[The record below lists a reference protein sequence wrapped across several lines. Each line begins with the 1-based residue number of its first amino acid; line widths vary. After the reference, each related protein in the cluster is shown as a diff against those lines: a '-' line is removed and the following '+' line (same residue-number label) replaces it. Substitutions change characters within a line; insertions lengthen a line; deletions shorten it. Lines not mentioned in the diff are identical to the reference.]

1 MFLLLPPH
9 PHSLCHYVIS
19 FLSLSLSSLSFC
31 RILERYVQDQIPG
44 AKVIVESIGPRRY
57 GDSFEQEDY
66 TKSDLMVYAID
77 PLTNR
82 ALSRQELYKWVPVSL
97 SALCS
102 SFLLSLIPN
111 APALSNSIPLLYPSL
126 CLCPPSS
133 SHLLFSSFVTIH
145 PLLPRLLT
153 YPLVPLPHPLF
164 PSLILASLFLL
175 YISNALV
182 LR

>member
-1 MFLLLPPH
+1 
-9 PHSLCHYVIS
+9 
-19 FLSLSLSSLSFC
+19 
-31 RILERYVQDQIPG
+31 
-44 AKVIVESIGPRRY
+44 
-57 GDSFEQEDY
+57 
-66 TKSDLMVYAID
+66 MVYAID

-145 PLLPRLLT
+145 THSHTHTHTETHTHTHTLT
-153 YPLVPLPHPLF
+153 LTLTHTYTHTHTHTYTH
-164 PSLILASLFLL
+164 SHTQT
-175 YISNALV
+175 Y
-182 LR
+182 